1 MTSKGVAGQG
11 AAANSGAMMEAPRS
25 YPARPILAASIAL
38 FRDGRVLLGE
48 RARAPGQGLF
58 SLPGGVVE
66 LGENLE
72 AAVRR
77 EVHEETGLEIEITGF
92 VRHHE
97 VISRDEA
104 GGVQRHFVV
113 AVFVGRSAQ
122 GEPRLSEETLSFR
135 WADPVTLDGLPLTD
149 GLADIVA
156 AARRML

>member
-1 MTSKGVAGQG
+1 MT
-11 AAANSGAMMEAPRS
+11 EAPRS

-38 FRDGRVLLGE
+38 FRNGKVLLGE
-48 RARAPGQGLF
+48 RARPPGQGLF

-77 EVHEETGLEIEITGF
+77 EVFEETGLEIEISAF

-97 VISRDEA
+97 VIARDETGA
-104 GGVQRHFVV
+104 VQRHFVV
-113 AVFVGRSAQ
+113 AVFAGRSEH

-135 WADPVTLDGLPLTD
+135 WADPVELDSLALTD
-149 GLADIVA
+149 GLADILVA
-156 AARRML
+156 ARKAL

>member
-1 MTSKGVAGQG
+1 MTLKGVARQDV
-11 AAANSGAMMEAPRS
+11 AANSVTMTEAARS
-25 YPARPILAASIAL
+25 YPPRPILAASIAL
-38 FRDGRVLLGE
+38 FRHGKVLLGE

-66 LGENLE
+66 LGETLE

-77 EVHEETGLEIEITGF
+77 EVREETGLEIEITGF

-97 VISRDEA
+97 VIARDGVGA
-104 GGVQRHFVV
+104 VQRHFVV

-135 WADPVTLDGLPLTD
+135 WADPSTLDDLPLTD